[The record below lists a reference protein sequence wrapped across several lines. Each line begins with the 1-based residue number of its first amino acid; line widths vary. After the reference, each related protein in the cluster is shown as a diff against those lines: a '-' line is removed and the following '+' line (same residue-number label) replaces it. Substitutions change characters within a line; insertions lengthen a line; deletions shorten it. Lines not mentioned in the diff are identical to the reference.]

1 MWKNPTLNIPRI
13 PYPIVAYRYSCDY
26 VHDGVSLLCISA
38 LKTQKGIQSKLLEI
52 LHPWDM
58 QYGWITDE
66 IIVEQL
72 AIRLFKKVKK
82 IVYAIEDRDVLG
94 TLLWLKMLR
103 YDAEEKD
110 EGSYEYGTLWDNF
123 SDGMEWEIRL
133 FQERWIEL
141 ISGRDDDLLRL
152 FTWEEWR

>member
-1 MWKNPTLNIPRI
+1 
-13 PYPIVAYRYSCDY
+13 
-26 VHDGVSLLCISA
+26 
-38 LKTQKGIQSKLLEI
+38 
-52 LHPWDM
+52 M

-82 IVYAIEDRDVLG
+82 IIYAIEDRDVLG

-110 EGSYEYGTLWDNF
+110 EGSYEYSTLWDNF